1 MLDDYDFKP
10 LIEKVL
16 DKLYK
21 KEPELFDLDDTQEIK
36 RHVGERVIVF
46 RFGLYFQKELDECG
60 RFSEYYLDCEYN
72 RSGINPKKLEGDLIV
87 PDLILHKRKNN
98 NSNRLVIEFKG
109 WWNGNQKHDEDKIK
123 GMVDKNGEFRY
134 HEGYTILFGKN
145 IVEAEVIQ
153 YS

>member
-1 MLDDYDFKP
+1 MFDDYSFEP
-10 LIEKVL
+10 LIKKIL
-16 DKLYK
+16 DELYS
-21 KEPELFDLDDTQEIK
+21 KEPELFELDDTQEIE

-72 RSGINPKKLEGDLIV
+72 RNGINPKKLDGNLIV

-98 NSNRLVIEFKG
+98 NCNRLVIEFKG

-134 HEGYTILFGKN
+134 REGYTILFGKN
-145 IVEAEVIQ
+145 RVEAKVIQ